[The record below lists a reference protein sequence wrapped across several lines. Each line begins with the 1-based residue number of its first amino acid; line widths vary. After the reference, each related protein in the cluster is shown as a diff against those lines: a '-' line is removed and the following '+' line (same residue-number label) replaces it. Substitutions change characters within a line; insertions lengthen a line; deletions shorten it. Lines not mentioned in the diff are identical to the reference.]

1 MKNITKVGIIGAGT
15 MGRRIA
21 YGCIIRGKETRLYDL
36 VPEATTKAL
45 EAIREMIKERI
56 GRGVLP
62 KTTLKRALPLLT
74 ISPTLKDCV
83 SGVDLAI
90 ETVTENIEIKRKVFA
105 AVDKYAPPGALI
117 GSNTSSIPSSKLA
130 DATERPEKVFDFNW
144 STPDDLKVEV
154 MGNPLTSPQTIE
166 AVLRFVR
173 DLGLI
178 PILVKKE
185 ILGYATNRVW
195 RAVKKEVLSLLDKG
209 HITPED
215 MDRAWMLDWG
225 TDVGPCGLMDI
236 IGLDVV
242 RDIEMIYFQ
251 ASGDPSDQPPKLLL
265 DMIARGKLG
274 LKSGEGFYKY
284 PNPAYKRPGW
294 LKGEET

>member
-1 MKNITKVGIIGAGT
+1 MKNIAKVGIIGAGT

-21 YGCIIRGKETRLYDL
+21 YGCIIGGKETLLYDL
-36 VPEATTKAL
+36 VPEAMAQAL
-45 EAIREMIKERI
+45 EAVRTMIKDRI

-62 KTTLKRALPLLT
+62 KTTLKRALSLLT

-105 AVDKYAPPGALI
+105 AVDKLAPPDALI

-130 DATERPEKVFDFNW
+130 GATERPEKVFDFNW
-144 STPDDLKVEV
+144 SSPDDLKVEV
-154 MGNPLTSPQTIE
+154 MGNPLTDPQTIE
-166 AVLRFVR
+166 AVVRFVR

-178 PILVKKE
+178 PIVVRKE

-225 TDVGPCGLMDI
+225 TEFGPCGLMDI
-236 IGLDVV
+236 VGLDVI

-251 ASGDPSDQPPKLLL
+251 ASADPSDQPPELLL
-265 DMIARGKLG
+265 DMIAQGKLG
-274 LKSGEGFYKY
+274 VKSGEGFYKY
-284 PNPAYKRPGW
+284 PDPAYKRQGW
-294 LKGEET
+294 LRGEET

>member
-1 MKNITKVGIIGAGT
+1 MKNIMKVGIIGAGT

-36 VPEATTKAL
+36 LPEATARAL
-45 EAIREMIKERI
+45 EAVRAMITERI

-62 KTTLKRALPLLT
+62 KATLKRALPFLT

-83 SGVDLAI
+83 TGVDLAI

-105 AVDKYAPPGALI
+105 AVDKFAPPGALI

-130 DATERPEKVFDFNW
+130 GATERPEKVFDFNW

-154 MGNPLTSPQTIE
+154 MGNPLTEPLTIE
-166 AVLRFVR
+166 AVLRFLR

-178 PILVKKE
+178 PIVVRKE

-251 ASGDPSDQPPKLLL
+251 ASGDHSDQPPKLLL
-265 DMIARGKLG
+265 DLIARGKLG
-274 LKSGEGFYKY
+274 VKSGEGFYKY
-284 PNPAYKRPGW
+284 PDPAYKRPGW